1 MSKVSDKILKRVY
14 LLFGVV
20 ALFSVLILIRVVNIQ
35 YINGAKWKEAVQSDR
50 IYERVYKA
58 ARGSILSE
66 EGDVL
71 AESIPFYYLSVDP
84 SLIDRE
90 DEAFQP
96 AFDSLGTLLSESFG
110 EGVFDA
116 DYFKDKFHVAF
127 DSSRKYLR
135 VLNRLVDYET
145 YMDVCDWPLFRAPK
159 YQGGLIGEKVENRRH
174 YPYDSLARITLGL
187 MDQNRDTVP
196 LKGLEYAFDS
206 YLKGQNGL
214 YLVQRM
220 PGNVEKPLE
229 VQREDQDGADIV
241 TTLSVELQDI
251 VETELKKTVK
261 YHKAKYGVVVLMEVE
276 TGEIKAM
283 ANYPEDVNRA
293 VAYRHEPGSTFKLAS
308 AMALLEDRYV
318 SPGDSIETGNG
329 TYEFFDRTM
338 RDHLAMG
345 KISFYDAFIH
355 SSNVAF
361 SKLVNHY
368 YGERLDQWFAHLEKF
383 GITEVTMPRQHI
395 VGERTPIINR
405 PSDGRKWNGTTLPWM
420 SIGYNTQLTP
430 LQICAFYNAVAN
442 DGQYMEPMLVR
453 EVRQNAKVTKSFQ
466 PVVLREKV
474 ASQRTINI
482 VKKFM
487 EGVCEDGTAKNLSLE
502 GCKLAGKTGTAQ
514 KYQDSIR
521 SYSRV
526 YQASFC
532 GYFPADNPRYTC
544 YVFVDEPN
552 NGAYYG
558 GNVAAP
564 LFKEVARQ
572 VNASDLEMVPFFD
585 PEAPEHQPFPVTR
598 VVHQRNAGQVY
609 RNLDIDQPREAE
621 GTYVRV
627 LERNGNVEF
636 SPANLHPGEVPNV
649 VGMTSRDA
657 VALLEGLGLRARL
670 VGHGKVARQ
679 SLRPG
684 TSIAPQATIDLQL
697 H

>member
-35 YINGAKWKEAVQSDR
+35 YVNGAKWREAVQNDR

-71 AESIPFYYLSVDP
+71 AESIPFYYISIDP
-84 SLIDRE
+84 SLLDRDAE
-90 DEAFQP
+90 GFQ
-96 AFDSLGTLLSESFG
+96 ASFDSLGAMLSERFG
-110 EGVFDA
+110 EGLYGPE
-116 DYFKDKFHVAF
+116 YFQDKFEVAF

-135 VLNRLVDYET
+135 VLNKLVDFET
-145 YMDVCDWPLFRAPK
+145 YTQVREWPLFSLPK
-159 YQGGLIGEKVENRRH
+159 YEGGLIGEKVDNRRH
-174 YPYDSLARITLGL
+174 YPYENLARITLGL
-187 MDQNRDTVP
+187 MDRERDTVA

-206 YLKGQNGL
+206 YLKGQNGIS
-214 YLVQRM
+214 LVQRM
-220 PGNVEKPLE
+220 PGGVEKPLE
-229 VQREDQDGADIV
+229 VRREDRDGADIV

-251 VETELKKTVK
+251 VETALKSTVE
-261 YHKAKYGVVVLMEVE
+261 YHKANYGVVVLMEVE
-276 TGEIKAM
+276 TGEVKAM
-283 ANYPEDVNRA
+283 ANFPESENRA
-293 VAYRHEPGSTFKLAS
+293 VAFRHEPGSTFKLAS
-308 AMALLEDRYV
+308 AMALLEDRLV
-318 SPGDSIETGNG
+318 NPGDSIETGRG
-329 TYEFFDRTM
+329 THQFFDRVM
-338 RDHLAMG
+338 RDHAELG

-361 SKLVNHY
+361 SKLVDHY
-368 YGERLDQWFAHLEKF
+368 YGERLDKWFDHLENF

-405 PSDGRKWNGTTLPWM
+405 PEDGAKWNGTTLPWM
-420 SIGYNTQLTP
+420 AIGYNTQLTP

-442 DGQYMEPMLVR
+442 DGKYMEPMLVR
-453 EVRQNAKVTKSFQ
+453 EVRQNAKTLKSFE
-466 PVVLREKV
+466 PSVLREQI
-474 ASQRTINI
+474 ASPRTINI

-487 EGVCEDGTAKNLSLE
+487 EGVCEDGTAKNLNLE

-521 SYSRV
+521 SYARV

-532 GYFPADNPRYTC
+532 GYFPADDPRYTC
-544 YVFVDEPN
+544 YVFVDEPR

-564 LFKEVARQ
+564 LFKEIARQ
-572 VNASDLEMVPFFD
+572 VHASDLEMVPLFD
-585 PEAPEHQPFPVTR
+585 PGAPEHLPYPVTR
-598 VVHQRNAGQVY
+598 VVHQRNAGRVY
-609 RNLDIDQPREAE
+609 RNLDMDQPREAE

-627 LERNGNVEF
+627 LERNGAVEF
-636 SPANLHPGEVPNV
+636 SPANLRPGEVPNV
-649 VGMTSRDA
+649 TGMTSRDA

-670 VGHGKVARQ
+670 IGNGKVTRQ
-679 SLRPG
+679 SIIPG
-684 TSIAPQATIDLQL
+684 TVISPQTTIDLEL
-697 H
+697 N